1 MIKKGIAVVQQVIHY
16 YNKKQIPVASAA
28 LCYYLTMSVF
38 PMIICLYTLLGYNY
52 DLALRILG
60 FVENFMSA
68 DTVDIIRGFLT
79 YVEQN
84 HSTAMF
90 YAGIMLL
97 LTSASAAVRCIN
109 ITIGRMQGEKRYGGV
124 MGYLLSMILAV
135 AFLAV
140 IWFAIVVMLTSKD
153 LMLLL
158 NEKLPFV
165 DISGTWQWIKYLLLG
180 GILFL
185 TLWGMY
191 RIDRRKNTPYLTW
204 PGALI
209 ATLGMLGMSLIFSV
223 FIAASAKYSLV
234 YGSLASMIL
243 LMLWLFF
250 SCQVIFV
257 GAAFNISLWDLS
269 GQESES

>member
-1 MIKKGIAVVQQVIHY
+1 
-16 YNKKQIPVASAA
+16 
-28 LCYYLTMSVF
+28 
-38 PMIICLYTLLGYNY
+38 
-52 DLALRILG
+52 
-60 FVENFMSA
+60 
-68 DTVDIIRGFLT
+68 
-79 YVEQN
+79 
-84 HSTAMF
+84 MF

-124 MGYLLSMILAV
+124 MGYLLSMIMAV

-140 IWFAIVVMLTSKD
+140 IWFAILVILTSKD
-153 LMLLL
+153 LMTLL
-158 NEKLPFV
+158 NEKLPLV
-165 DISGTWQWIKYLLLG
+165 DISGSWQWIKYLMLG

-191 RIDRRKNTPYLTW
+191 RIDRRKNTPYRTW

-223 FIAASAKYSLV
+223 FIAASARYSLV

-269 GQESES
+269 RQESES

>member
-1 MIKKGIAVVQQVIHY
+1 MIKKGIAIVQKVIHY

-38 PMIICLYTLLGYNY
+38 PMISCLYTLLGYNY

-60 FVENFMSA
+60 FVENFLST
-68 DTVDIIRGFLT
+68 DTVDIIRGFLA

-124 MGYLLSMILAV
+124 MGYLLSMIMAV

-140 IWFAIVVMLTSKD
+140 IWFAILVILTSKD
-153 LMLLL
+153 LMTLL
-158 NEKLPFV
+158 NEKLPLV
-165 DISGTWQWIKYLLLG
+165 DISGSWQWIKYLMLG

-191 RIDRRKNTPYLTW
+191 RIDRRKNAPYRTW

-223 FIAASAKYSLV
+223 FIAASARYSLV

-269 GQESES
+269 RQESES